1 VNPAWWAAFGPAET
15 SLRCGDSQHR
25 LHWADGTLQAVD
37 HPDAEGELVLGA
49 LGGDTSP
56 CLDLVMAWG
65 KHCDDLTV
73 LAIGPRSASDRL
85 NIPASVL
92 DEASAVSV
100 GGTLSYHSPGSRL
113 ARLGSSGG
121 GFIVQQRRTATSS
134 SGTVYGFHSGKPGRV
149 PGLGRFLRQPG
160 GGSFV
165 TGHAPRPAR
174 FPRRPGA
181 SGLLAGW
188 AHPVRWPGMEVEES
202 RAELIR
208 LLAFGQPFQFRLSA
222 TVAHAWSADGEQ
234 AGRAERA
241 RPALTAALAGRLAPA
256 AADWRDI
263 DPDEVEVTVHDG
275 AGWGELALTKTG
287 ETSRLRA
294 RLPVGWLASVWAP
307 GFAVVD
313 GHLVVSVLDA
323 AWPTARVLAVRSP
336 GQEPAELS
344 IRSDNGGDWS
354 VMSR

>member
-49 LGGDTSP
+49 LGADTSP

-65 KHCDDLTV
+65 KHRDDLTV

-92 DEASAVSV
+92 DQASAVSV
-100 GGTLSYHSPGSRL
+100 GGTLSYHSPGNRM
-113 ARLGSSGG
+113 AQLGSSGG
-121 GFIVQQRRTATSS
+121 GFIRRRTVASAS
-134 SGTVYGFHSGKPGRV
+134 AKLVAYGPGR
-149 PGLGRFLRQPG
+149 PSHITSFGRFLRRPG

-165 TGHAPRPAR
+165 TGHAPRSAR

-208 LLAFGQPFQFRLSA
+208 LLAFGPPFQFRLSA

-256 AADWRDI
+256 AAAWCDI

-313 GHLVVSVLDA
+313 GHLAVSVLDA